1 MLKYF
6 FFCVFLVK
14 FFDKICFLEYIIF
27 FTFVFVKILYL
38 LCFINFI
45 FIILIDYSFNFSV
58 SYSTTISMYS
68 KELKKSPESNPGWIL
83 LPEQMDVLS
92 KKPYTYNATAGSFL
106 ELLFLQ
112 K

>member
-1 MLKYF
+1 
-6 FFCVFLVK
+6 
-14 FFDKICFLEYIIF
+14 
-27 FTFVFVKILYL
+27 
-38 LCFINFI
+38 
-45 FIILIDYSFNFSV
+45 
-58 SYSTTISMYS
+58 MYS

-112 K
+112 KYAFIYHLNCFLKVEIAAIYYLI